1 MKKESNNNKERVKII
16 IKILKKEYPKA
27 KTKLVFKNPFQLL
40 IATILSAQ
48 CTDERVNIVTKE
60 LFKRYKKP
68 KDFASAN
75 ISDLEEYIYST
86 GFYQTKA
93 KNIKACSKSIIEKFK
108 GAVPDNIESLIQLEG
123 VGRKT
128 ANVLLGSVFDKPAI
142 PVDTHV
148 KRLSNLLQLSNE
160 SNPDK
165 IEFELSN
172 IINKKDWTLYSDLM
186 MAHGRKICN
195 ARKPKC
201 EFCKILEYCPSKNN

>member
-1 MKKESNNNKERVKII
+1 MENESNNKERAKVII
-16 IKILKKEYPKA
+16 EILKKEYPKA

-48 CTDERVNIVTKE
+48 CTDERVNMVTKE
-60 LFKRYKKP
+60 LFKKYKKP
-68 KDFASAN
+68 KDFAVAE
-75 ISDLEEYIYST
+75 ISDLEKYIYST
-86 GFYQTKA
+86 GFYSSKA

-108 GAVPDNIESLIQLEG
+108 GAVPDNMEELTQLEG

-128 ANVLLGSVFDKPAI
+128 ANVVLGVVFGKPAI

-172 IINKKDWTLYSDLM
+172 IIDKKKWLLYSDLI
-186 MAHGRKICN
+186 MAHGRKICI
-195 ARKPKC
+195 AKKPKC
-201 EFCKILEYCPSKNN
+201 GLCKISEYCPSKYN

>member
-1 MKKESNNNKERVKII
+1 MKKEANNNKERVKVI
-16 IKILKKEYPKA
+16 IKILKKEYSEA
-27 KTKLVFKNPFQLL
+27 KTKLVFKSPFQLL

-48 CTDERVNIVTKE
+48 CTDDRVNIVTKE
-60 LFKRYKKP
+60 LFKKYKTP
-68 KDFASAN
+68 KDFASAK
-75 ISDLEEYIYST
+75 ISDLEKYIYST
-86 GFYQTKA
+86 GFYQAKA

-108 GAVPDNIESLIQLEG
+108 GNIPTNINDLTQLQG

-128 ANVLLGSVFDKPAI
+128 ANVLLSSAFGKPAI

-172 IINKKDWTLYSDLM
+172 IINKKNWTLYSDLM

-195 ARKPKC
+195 AKKPKC
-201 EFCKILEYCPSKNN
+201 ELCKISEYCPSKNN